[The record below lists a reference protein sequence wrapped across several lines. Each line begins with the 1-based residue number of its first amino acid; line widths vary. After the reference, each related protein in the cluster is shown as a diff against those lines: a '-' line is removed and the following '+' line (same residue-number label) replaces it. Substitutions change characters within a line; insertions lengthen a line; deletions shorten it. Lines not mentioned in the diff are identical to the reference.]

1 MNSKEE
7 LSQKIN
13 YVLTNCE
20 LSAEVKALLLD
31 LKDQLNKDL
40 SSNEK
45 FDIWIKF
52 VSIFKDFAI
61 IASKFIKGP
70 EE

>member
-13 YVLTNCE
+13 YVLTNFE
-20 LSAEVKALLLD
+20 LSAEVKTLLLD

-45 FDIWIKF
+45 FDLWIKF
-52 VSIFKDFAI
+52 VSIFKDFAV
-61 IASKFIKGP
+61 IASNFIKGP
-70 EE
+70 E